1 MSSLSRQLPQGSP
14 GHEVCKCGSRHM
26 PSGTRSQLPPATRP
40 HADGD
45 GINSDQPEG
54 DSSHLAQHVCVERC
68 RETWREPERA
78 EGCVPA
84 MSLAS
89 CCRHHAP
96 PACISVT
103 RRGMHGR
110 RAVRHEPMLF
120 RRLHA
125 GVMRLMMATSSPFV
139 SIYSR
144 DGKLFVYCSYR
155 SVDLSLWQ
163 AM

>member
-1 MSSLSRQLPQGSP
+1 MVAIKTSPSRPA
-14 GHEVCKCGSRHM
+14 GSRGVGRVT
-26 PSGTRSQLPPATRP
+26 SGTRSHLPSAPKP
-40 HADGD
+40 YADD
-45 GINSDQPEG
+45 SGINTNQPQG
-54 DSSHLAQHVCVERC
+54 GILDMAQHVCVERC
-68 RETWREPERA
+68 RETCREPERA

-125 GVMRLMMATSSPFV
+125 GVMRLMMATSRPFV

-155 SVDLSLWQ
+155 SVDLSLRQ
-163 AM
+163 DM